1 MEISVSNQAIVF
13 LGMVLCGVV
22 CGVVFDIFRAI
33 RRCRKSANSVI
44 AAQDLLFW
52 IIELVIVYMAAF
64 RLNYAH
70 VRAYEGIALVI
81 GSVIYFMTLSK
92 YTVRFVCICI
102 AFAVKI
108 TLLVL
113 TPVMKAARLALRPIK
128 ALTVFITAK
137 ALRIKLLAKMHMR
150 NITDKVRLK
159 INDIFVRT
167 KPEEKTEG

>member
-1 MEISVSNQAIVF
+1 M
-13 LGMVLCGVV
+13 
-22 CGVVFDIFRAI
+22 
-33 RRCRKSANSVI
+33 
-44 AAQDLLFW
+44 
-52 IIELVIVYMAAF
+52 
-64 RLNYAH
+64 
-70 VRAYEGIALVI
+70 
-81 GSVIYFMTLSK
+81 
-92 YTVRFVCICI
+92 
-102 AFAVKI
+102 KI

-137 ALRIKLLAKMHMR
+137 ASRIKLLAKMHMR